1 MDLRIFVEPQQGAT
15 YEDQLAVAR
24 AVEELGFDAFFR
36 SDHYLV
42 MGGGDGLPG
51 PTDSWVTLAGIA
63 RETTSIR
70 LGTLVTSATFR
81 HPGVLAISVA
91 QVDAMSGGRVELG
104 LGAGWYEAEHQAAA
118 IPFPPLGE
126 RFERLEEQLAIVTGL
141 WAAPDGERFSFAGRH
156 HSVVDSPA
164 LPKPAQRPG
173 PPIIIGG
180 GGPRRTPRLAAAY
193 AAEFNM
199 PFASPADTAAQLARV
214 DAACEEAGRDPASL
228 VRSAAQVVCC
238 AATPAELVRRASA
251 IGRDV
256 DELAEHGLCGTPSQ
270 VVDKLAAFAAAGCA
284 RAYLQVLDLA
294 DLEHLALLGEEV
306 LPDVRPL

>member
-1 MDLRIFVEPQQGAT
+1 MRTVCVFTTVVVPCTVKTPGRAAVLAKHFFEVIRKMPKGAVSIAASNAECKVQ
-15 YEDQLAVAR
+15 Y
-24 AVEELGFDAFFR
+24 
-36 SDHYLV
+36 
-42 MGGGDGLPG
+42 GDGKGWSRFPVQIADEFPRVPELKG
-51 PTDSWVTLAGIA
+51 NLRMTLAGDALI
-63 RETTSIR
+63 
-70 LGTLVTSATFR
+70 LAT
-81 HPGVLAISVA
+81 GS
-91 QVDAMSGGRVELG
+91 
-104 LGAGWYEAEHQAAA
+104 
-118 IPFPPLGE
+118 
-126 RFERLEEQLAIVTGL
+126 
-141 WAAPDGERFSFAGRH
+141 
-156 HSVVDSPA
+156 SPRA
-164 LPKPAQRPG
+164 LPGLPFDGVRVLSSDHVLERTEIPESA
-173 PPIIIGG
+173 IIIGG

-199 PFASPADTAAQLARV
+199 PFASVADTAAQLARV
-214 DAACEEAGRDPASL
+214 DAACEAAGRDPASL